1 MAKLVLVKEDKV
13 QKKWALVL
21 QGKLPT
27 IEQFKR
33 NPSGYTALPHGLYDV
48 QAPLVDIWDADNGV
62 RVKSN
67 EGVFKIL
74 YSNRKFI
81 DFVDQG
87 LVKISG
93 GVLNT
98 TGRFDKR
105 GSEILFIVGK
115 E

>member
-1 MAKLVLVKEDKV
+1 MAKLVLVKADDT

-21 QGKLPT
+21 QGNPPT

-33 NPSGYTALPHGLYDV
+33 DPSKYTALPHGLYDV
-48 QAPLVDIWDADNGV
+48 QAPLKDIWEADNGV

-81 DFVDQG
+81 DYVDRG

-93 GVLNT
+93 GVLSA